1 MTERIFSSPRMG
13 IYTDLLAEVLKELG
27 LNYVPPPPV
36 TQKTIKLGV
45 RHSSDMICFPFKTTL
60 GSQIEALDAGATD
73 LLMFD
78 TLGNCRFTNYHYIH
92 KQILEDLGY
101 KFNMHVLSKEN
112 YKDFAKK
119 IGCDKGFLKLS
130 LSVRKY
136 WKKMVEAEEKH
147 YGLNKGA
154 DIKVAIVGEIY
165 TLLEPAVNYDIVTRL
180 QKMGVGVK
188 VSLLASDFLK
198 HTFVKED
205 EYDDFKEE
213 GKQYL
218 NSDMAGHGKQ
228 TVWNTIRYCREGY
241 DGIIHLLPLTCMPE
255 TTVEMIINRICN
267 KYDVPIYHF
276 PIDENQFEVGFN
288 TRLETFVSLLRRRK
302 RYKALLVER

>member
-13 IYTDLLAEVLKELG
+13 IYTDILTEALRELG

-36 TQKTIKLGV
+36 SQKTIKLGV
-45 RHSSDMICFPFKTTL
+45 RHSSDMVCFPFKTTL

-92 KQILEDLGY
+92 KQILEELGY
-101 KFNMHVLSKEN
+101 KFKMHVISKKN
-112 YKDFAKK
+112 YKGFAKE
-119 IGCDKGFLKLS
+119 IGCDKGILKLS
-130 LSVRKY
+130 LMGRKY
-136 WKKMVEAEEKH
+136 WKKLREAEDKY
-147 YGLNKGA
+147 YGLKGDP
-154 DIKVAIVGEIY
+154 DIKVALVGEIY
-165 TLLEPAVNYDIVTRL
+165 TLLEPAINYDIVARL
-180 QKMGVGVK
+180 QNLGAEAK
-188 VSLLASDFLK
+188 VTMLLSDFLK
-198 HTFVKED
+198 QAFVGEKD
-205 EYDDFKEE
+205 YDRFKEE
-213 GKQYL
+213 GKAYL

-228 TVWNTIRYCREGY
+228 TVWNTIKYCREGY

-255 TTVEMIINRICN
+255 TTVEMLINRICK

-302 RYKALLVER
+302 RYKMPRVES